1 MSAATLKSIR
11 LECYLPRLSGANR
24 VSLFR
29 VDSLARCLLQCAW
42 DSSVVAMDRKYLIE
56 LVRDMRPLWDL
67 RDKNYYNR
75 DLKPKLWDEIGEKL
89 NVAGKYWNNNTY
101 EISYYLL
108 YLFLVIPRRLNF
120 ICRRFGTLCPFHLHR
135 QVGMKMEQSVPKRRH
150 IKFRRQGI
158 TKKKTYNIQN
168 TAKVWNQGYYLLI
181 YIHYL

>member
-89 NVAGKYWNNNTY
+89 NVAGKY
-101 EISYYLL
+101 
-108 YLFLVIPRRLNF
+108 
-120 ICRRFGTLCPFHLHR
+120 
-135 QVGMKMEQSVPKRRH
+135 
-150 IKFRRQGI
+150 
-158 TKKKTYNIQN
+158 
-168 TAKVWNQGYYLLI
+168 
-181 YIHYL
+181 